1 MKEGLLKLLLPASAK
16 DLNLSISS
24 STNGRTSSG
33 GSPDLRPLLGFGVER
48 RTLGG
53 VVGVDVGDDDVV
65 ADGAGEGAEAAS
77 GV

>member
-1 MKEGLLKLLLPASAK
+1 M
-16 DLNLSISS
+16 
-24 STNGRTSSG
+24 
-33 GSPDLRPLLGFGVER
+33 RPLLGFGVER